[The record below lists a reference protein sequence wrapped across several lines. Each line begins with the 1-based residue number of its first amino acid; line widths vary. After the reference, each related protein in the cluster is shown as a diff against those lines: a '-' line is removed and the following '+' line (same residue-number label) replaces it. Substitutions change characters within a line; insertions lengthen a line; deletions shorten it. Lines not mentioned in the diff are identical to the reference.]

1 MTNSSTPSFKGQ
13 DVYCGFD
20 VHKTTWSLTVRLA
33 GIDAFR
39 TTLPA
44 DPEIAISTI
53 RHRFPDATV
62 HTVYEAGFSGFHI
75 HRKFVAAGFDS
86 IVVNPADIP
95 TRDKERVFK
104 NDQIDSAKL
113 AKQLEAGMLE
123 GIDVPSP
130 EIELMRGLVRQETQ
144 VRGDSTRFNNQLK
157 SWLFFRG
164 LPVPDSLSNATLQQ
178 LQLQAEAL
186 GDPVIPGHIQRL
198 QWAREERKCI
208 IRAEKNLQERLGFSR
223 VIKLLQ
229 TIPGVGY
236 RTASVLQSELGDV
249 SRFPDRDHLASY
261 VGLAPRLVGSGD
273 SESVRGGLRRKK
285 KRLHYLLIQAAWTA
299 VRFAPEFTALYG
311 RLCLTKKKRNRAI
324 ISVAK
329 KLLFIAYAIMRD
341 KVAYTADGPHG
352 KGVDAE
358 ALAPKSNQTEAMRAK
373 AGEADRKE
381 AMNNI
386 RAMANEEDVLLE
398 ECGMCPEG
406 ISADEILKG
415 RVFQPSARMR
425 RMIRQ

>member
-123 GIDVPSP
+123 GKNAFTPAWADKLTMCMALPDPKAVRPSSP
-130 EIELMRGLVRQETQ
+130 CRPRHARE
-144 VRGDSTRFNNQLK
+144 STR
-157 SWLFFRG
+157 
-164 LPVPDSLSNATLQQ
+164 LS
-178 LQLQAEAL
+178 
-186 GDPVIPGHIQRL
+186 
-198 QWAREERKCI
+198 
-208 IRAEKNLQERLGFSR
+208 
-223 VIKLLQ
+223 
-229 TIPGVGY
+229 
-236 RTASVLQSELGDV
+236 
-249 SRFPDRDHLASY
+249 
-261 VGLAPRLVGSGD
+261 PR
-273 SESVRGGLRRKK
+273 
-285 KRLHYLLIQAAWTA
+285 WT
-299 VRFAPEFTALYG
+299 
-311 RLCLTKKKRNRAI
+311 
-324 ISVAK
+324 
-329 KLLFIAYAIMRD
+329 
-341 KVAYTADGPHG
+341 
-352 KGVDAE
+352 
-358 ALAPKSNQTEAMRAK
+358 
-373 AGEADRKE
+373 
-381 AMNNI
+381 
-386 RAMANEEDVLLE
+386 
-398 ECGMCPEG
+398 
-406 ISADEILKG
+406 
-415 RVFQPSARMR
+415 
-425 RMIRQ
+425 